1 MKVTKY
7 LVGALAASM
16 LFASCSDD
24 DDASP
29 SNGGGTDTI
38 VPVVPVDPVVPVEP
52 VVVVP
57 DAYDASGYA
66 PATQNV
72 TDQVG
77 ALSSLLKKA
86 DGSKDPASVVSFT
99 YEELKAEYESGS
111 PAVKDAASSL
121 YNTLIAGSSTSG
133 VFEAAASASE
143 ARKSGADYVFKS
155 SSADNSGK
163 AGNHLLIAGGM
174 EPEQVVEKGSF
185 GGVAF
190 NHVTNVLFASPSAV
204 TKEQLDQALALYGSD
219 PTFETKKYSAKYTA
233 KDHHAKKYHDLIS
246 YQFRKAQQAIAVGNT
261 TELGNAVGEIEMLWE
276 EGVISQAIYYFN
288 DVKAALGTDLDV
300 AAGGAGYDAAAD
312 ALHAHSEAI
321 GMLMGFYFLGGDNAS
336 ALGEA
341 LTFAGANTADGSLNA
356 DQFVNDATKLGDVDK
371 AISALKIAYGL

>member
-38 VPVVPVDPVVPVEP
+38 VPIVPVDSLVPVEP

-57 DAYDASGYA
+57 DAYDAAGYA

-86 DGSKDPASVVSFT
+86 DGSKDSASVESFT
-99 YEELKAEYESGS
+99 YAELKAEYESGS
-111 PAVKDAASSL
+111 PSVKDAANSL
-121 YNTLIAGSSTSG
+121 YQALIADDNAAT
-133 VFEAAASASE
+133 VFSAAAAASV
-143 ARKSGADYVFKS
+143 ARKAGVKFDFES
-155 SSADNSGK
+155 SSLTNAGK
-163 AGNHLLIAGGM
+163 AGKHLLVAGGM
-174 EPEQVVEKGSF
+174 EPEQIVEKGSF

-190 NHVTNVLFASPSAV
+190 NHVANVLFADPSAV

-219 PTFETKKYSAKYTA
+219 PTFETKKYSAKYTS

-246 YQFRKAQQAIAVGNT
+246 YQFRRAQQSITVGNS
-261 TELGNAVGEIEMLWE
+261 TELAEAINEIEMLWE
-276 EGVISQAIYYFN
+276 EGVISQAIYYFG
-288 DVKAALGTDLDV
+288 DVKSALGATLEIEV
-300 AAGGAGYDAAAD
+300 GGTGYDAAAD
-312 ALHAHSEAI
+312 AMHAHSEAI
-321 GMLMGFYFLGGDNAS
+321 GMLMGFYFLAGDNA
-336 ALGEA
+336 AAIGEA
-341 LTFAGANTADGSLNA
+341 LTYAGADTALGTLDA
-356 DQFVNDATKLGDVDK
+356 VKFVNDATELAKVDQ
-371 AISALKIAYGL
+371 AIDALKTAYGL